1 MSEQGMGRTWTPY
14 FYVARMIFVSEA
26 SLAELKAQLD
36 EERDQRREE
45 REKAAADLKVAVH
58 KAQSDAQEELKQ
70 LSDAATRR
78 EREQQEVVN
87 KLQESERET
96 CLRIEN
102 LRTKLEDTR
111 QKLVVSENKN
121 RQLDTQ
127 ICEVQ
132 LTSER
137 RKKRVE
143 ELEYD
148 IKGLRKELESEK
160 QAAREEA
167 WVKVFCP

>member
-1 MSEQGMGRTWTPY
+1 MLWLYLVFNVDVPINLFSIYLSMPTLACLVLLRTVVHRLCDSLPTILY
-14 FYVARMIFVSEA
+14 NRLRANFYCFRVCSQKA

-87 KLQESERET
+87 KLQ
-96 CLRIEN
+96 
-102 LRTKLEDTR
+102 
-111 QKLVVSENKN
+111 V
-121 RQLDTQ
+121 
-127 ICEVQ
+127 
-132 LTSER
+132 
-137 RKKRVE
+137 
-143 ELEYD
+143 
-148 IKGLRKELESEK
+148 
-160 QAAREEA
+160 
-167 WVKVFCP
+167 